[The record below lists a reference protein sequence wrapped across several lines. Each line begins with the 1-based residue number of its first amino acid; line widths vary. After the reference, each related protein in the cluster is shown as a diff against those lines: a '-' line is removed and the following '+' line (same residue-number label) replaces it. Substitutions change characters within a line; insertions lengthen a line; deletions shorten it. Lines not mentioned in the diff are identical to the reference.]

1 MSIADKIKNKNLT
14 VREAIENAGVTLA
27 TDKGAPTVLVKNIEA
42 AGLSLDSPW
51 DDIKSNE
58 FLIKLNEVG
67 SEANFTTLTTV
78 ENRLKE
84 VANVGDVPYPYTT
97 VFGAGS
103 KSRKIKVDG
112 KPLEKA
118 AQARRKAKPI
128 GVPEAKRAI
137 PAFVQGINAI
147 PDDQVRAAVAFNML
161 VPLRPI
167 EVSNIGIDDI
177 DFETGKFKEAWRRG
191 NKIRND
197 IELPE
202 VALELLRDA
211 RDAAIAKNQEKI
223 FDVDTVKLTKA
234 TKIPGGIADQFKKFE
249 SIMGR
254 PFKGSSDIR
263 KIVPSLMVGELQA
276 GIEVST
282 IMGHASTDEM
292 MGSIKKMTASSYI
305 SPIITSEGSAA
316 KQALRGY
323 HNMIAEILELTSLNE
338 LPSTIGFSANALTKK
353 DAPKFA
359 VAPKNSDIIPS
370 PDKQTIGTIT
380 DSDLGLFEDI
390 KAERSAQLQLS
401 ATQAEKKRLEL
412 EADMPQLSEEAIRQR
427 EEAKLREAKI
437 RADVKTGKDADAGNE
452 LRKKIRNR
460 FTTLGLATAGVL
472 GATPGPLGDLVALS
486 IESALADKRDEPD
499 RFDVA
504 EERGRKGFADLFGIK
519 REPGEKSLA
528 TSPGALVGTAAELFG
543 VGLPPKVPTDIAR
556 MRARQPDAPA
566 ATPPTVPSLAPPPMN
581 INIPDPVQTNQ
592 GMLSAG
598 GAKDRV
604 NQARSAALAGE
615 ETTLRGSFLN

>member
-1 MSIADKIKNKNLT
+1 MADIADKIKNKSLT
-14 VREAIENAGVTLA
+14 VREAVKNAGVTLA
-27 TDKGAPTVLVKNIEA
+27 TDKGMPTALAKNIEA
-42 AGLSLDSPW
+42 AGLSLDAPW
-51 DDIKSNE
+51 DDVKNNQ

-67 SEANFTTLTTV
+67 TEANFTTLTTV

-84 VANVGDVPYPYTT
+84 VANVGDIPYPYTT

-103 KSRKIKVDG
+103 KSRTIKVDG

-128 GVPEAKRAI
+128 GIPEAKRAI
-137 PAFVQGINAI
+137 PAFVQGINVI

-211 RDAAIAKNQEKI
+211 RDAAIANKQDKI
-223 FDVDTVKLTKA
+223 FDVNTEKLTKA
-234 TKIPGGIADQFKKFE
+234 TKLPGGIADQFKKFE

-254 PFKGSSDIR
+254 SFKGSSDIR

-323 HNMIAEILELTSLNE
+323 HNMIAEVLELGSLNE
-338 LPSTIGFSANALTKK
+338 LPPTIGFSANALTAK

-359 VAPKNSDIIPS
+359 VIPRNSDIAPT
-370 PDKQTIGTIT
+370 PEKQTMGTIS

-390 KAERSAQLQLS
+390 KAERRAQLQLS
-401 ATQAEKKRLEL
+401 TAQATKEALLIQKDLPPLDEAAIRAKEERRLLEQTVKKEVRSKITAEAATDPLSTIPEEDVAKLKKLGLWERFGGKLTVGAVAGLGAYQFLTEPAQAAADVAMEVGARAVGFGAGPAAAVPMIMAPTELGSGELQAGDRPATQEEL
-412 EADMPQLSEEAIRQR
+412 MSQVRQRAVEEAAVRDR
-427 EEAKLREAKI
+427 DFRAEAAMQQ
-437 RADVKTGKDADAGNE
+437 
-452 LRKKIRNR
+452 
-460 FTTLGLATAGVL
+460 
-472 GATPGPLGDLVALS
+472 GD
-486 IESALADKRDEPD
+486 
-499 RFDVA
+499 
-504 EERGRKGFADLFGIK
+504 
-519 REPGEKSLA
+519 
-528 TSPGALVGTAAELFG
+528 
-543 VGLPPKVPTDIAR
+543 
-556 MRARQPDAPA
+556 
-566 ATPPTVPSLAPPPMN
+566 
-581 INIPDPVQTNQ
+581 
-592 GMLSAG
+592 
-598 GAKDRV
+598 
-604 NQARSAALAGE
+604 
-615 ETTLRGSFLN
+615 SFLTMQP